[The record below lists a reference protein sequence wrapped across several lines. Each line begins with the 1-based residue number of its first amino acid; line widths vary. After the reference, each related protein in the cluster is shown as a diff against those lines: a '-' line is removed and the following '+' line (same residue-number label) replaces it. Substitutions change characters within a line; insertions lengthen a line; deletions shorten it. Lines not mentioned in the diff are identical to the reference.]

1 MPKEL
6 KLGKVN
12 AGRVNRR
19 GKANL
24 SHDCTYSTQF
34 AKVTPCFC
42 KLMLPNSS
50 LRGSINTEVRVMPMP
65 LPPHGVVKLHRYGQ
79 FVPIRDIW
87 KPFPEFLSGTVYS
100 SAGRQYIPSSMPYI
114 PTFSPLPKWTLTTT
128 AATLDMTGQ
137 TGHRVNGVNV
147 LSLLFGRRGC
157 FWAAYPL
164 TAYSNVNGSETFNNV
179 TLKTPKIASGQL
191 TWENII
197 PFKDKEY
204 KRGYKFNVTEV

>member
-24 SHDCTYSTQF
+24 SHDCSYTTQF
-34 AKVTPCFC
+34 AKVTPSFS

-65 LPPHGVVKLHRYGQ
+65 LPPHGVVKLHRFGQ
-79 FVPIRDIW
+79 FVPIRDVW

-100 SAGRQYIPSSMPYI
+100 SASRQYIPSSMPYI
-114 PTFSPLPKWTLTTT
+114 PTFSPLPKWTLTTSS
-128 AATLDMTGQ
+128 AKLDMTGQ
-137 TGHRVNGVNV
+137 TGQRVNGVNV

-157 FWAAYPL
+157 FWAAYPIS
-164 TAYSNVNGSETFNNV
+164 ASSNFEGSETFNNV
-179 TLKTPKIASGQL
+179 TLKAPICRKQ
-191 TWENII
+191 
-197 PFKDKEY
+197 
-204 KRGYKFNVTEV
+204 KREFADFHKGRTGEIHLL